1 MLGIVQAPI
10 SSLLAFPG
18 EKISEILECC
28 CCCVI
33 VVLFSLEYLM
43 IPALID
49 TKDGARVPPRPTSC
63 SGYETCLQ
71 LLSPGENKAE
81 DLEEDF
87 GDLLIQPEKSCGV
100 ST

>member
-1 MLGIVQAPI
+1 MLGTVQVPI
-10 SSLLAFPG
+10 SSLLAFSG

-33 VVLFSLEYLM
+33 VVLFSLEYLI

-49 TKDGARVPPRPTSC
+49 IKDGARVPPSPTSC
-63 SGYETCLQ
+63 TGYETCLQ

-81 DLEEDF
+81 DLEKDF
-87 GDLLIQPEKSCGV
+87 GDLLIQP
-100 ST
+100 